1 MHLIFSTLITEKRLH
16 QHVGTRNLRNRDR
29 VSVAAS
35 TLDGLRNLGIKN
47 ADFYLAFDETTSWA
61 QDRIFGFLGTL
72 EFEYKL
78 HPFRLESFSDWAE
91 ASKRV
96 LEAGHDQTLLFTNDD
111 HVKVASDDS
120 EFWFLR
126 DLLSRIQLH
135 HADKTIMVPLS
146 HFPEAH
152 AMIPVAK
159 STNTIC
165 VVEGAPLVPC
175 QIPGGPFLINSN
187 KFSKFWIEDFTG
199 GSKFVGL
206 ENPFGPSLRLDTGFQ
221 IPPRQEI
228 LRHADSYGH
237 IGAYRWPYQILEPE
251 VTLPKNPESDLSI
264 RKYTLTQD
272 LSVPRSEIYKTV
284 LGEIPGGELVD
295 KAAVALLKSGYLR
308 PSLLS
313 IGWVSGKY
321 ELSKK
326 RQIEAILKILR
337 AKPLFLVTGIRAV
350 LIKPL
355 LVILKYIGWQISFVP
370 SRNLRKHFNW
380 FLTYGSSIG
389 YFRLA
394 FLSLKGKLRGL
405 LSR

>member
-1 MHLIFSTLITEKRLH
+1 
-16 QHVGTRNLRNRDR
+16 
-29 VSVAAS
+29 
-35 TLDGLRNLGIKN
+35 
-47 ADFYLAFDETTSWA
+47 
-61 QDRIFGFLGTL
+61 
-72 EFEYKL
+72 
-78 HPFRLESFSDWAE
+78 
-91 ASKRV
+91 
-96 LEAGHDQTLLFTNDD
+96 
-111 HVKVASDDS
+111 
-120 EFWFLR
+120 
-126 DLLSRIQLH
+126 
-135 HADKTIMVPLS
+135 MVPLS